1 MQDVAVRPDCRLDD
15 EPASSKL
22 IRSGR
27 YFHSFTIRREML
39 SELVYLARDCKTAD
53 KKDGAAANPGEHPDI
68 TLDGELAEINPDHR
82 SVFWVTY
89 CQLVQDGIAPMVSQ
103 IAQETETLIVRC
115 SYINN
120 SNLDRLVRKVQ
131 GHLRNAIVFDPLSD
145 NDFRCVVTSSRTST
159 SLYFPCCKLVSTEIE
174 NIHMPALTLLL
185 HDDNVDIEPF
195 SATAPV
201 PLYGS
206 TAERFVLVKD
216 DVAENEENDIELS
229 DFSHFDHSQVEQ
241 ELMLEKDLPIVD
253 GEALFWLPLILSI
266 DYWRTVSRRPGQVA
280 SIAKQSGIVYKYDVT
295 KLVSHMPVED
305 KKPDLDFHIH
315 FIKMWKPDRAVDS
328 AYWKVIG
335 QAMHTLENGLDR
347 GLSGWISLLESAF
360 KKAPKPNYLSGH
372 NIRKLCAP
380 VYKTFQVGEVDVRT
394 LAWYAREDS
403 PKKYKEWHDDWVG
416 EALTGSLL
424 KSDAVIGLAFY
435 RYYWLEFMAHV
446 TDQRVVFYK
455 FAYHRLMREQAGIGL
470 RLALSNGFTALYTY
484 MKADVAAQKANL
496 QTNPANCD
504 LAIKQIDEVIDKLG
518 RQRAKKD
525 ILGDL
530 SERFNVP
537 NITKF
542 LDASRELTLVKNG
555 VLCVNDKEIRFRA
568 GKPQDYLVKSFGAA
582 YDETYSWQ
590 HPKVKEVM
598 DWSFITFIDKDIITF
613 HWKFLASLLRGGNTD
628 KKVLIWSGPTAN
640 NMKSTWQKY
649 ASIICGEKYTSMP
662 MNFYTMGKGSANNAT
677 PAETRRE
684 NCRLTISEEP
694 ENKVPLMPSILKSVS
709 GNDDQYAR
717 ELYAEGR
724 IISYQDKI
732 LIVCNYPPP
741 VAHEAAIEERI
752 INLEFGSKCVWNP
765 PPTRDEQIEQ
775 RLFHRD
781 PLFDRKLPGMID
793 AGLWIMVQMFPIY
806 AREGISQQ
814 PRAIVE
820 TTKAYWDSI
829 NRYKIF
835 IDENMTEDKS
845 ESADA
850 FLTFNEFHRWYEHK
864 YKRDEVPLKEIV
876 VKELSARLGDPVDG
890 AWEGWALRKKA
901 AAPQREDRR

>member
-1 MQDVAVRPDCRLDD
+1 
-15 EPASSKL
+15 
-22 IRSGR
+22 
-27 YFHSFTIRREML
+27 ML
-39 SELVYLARDCKTAD
+39 SDLVCLTRDTETRD
-53 KKDGAAANPGEHPDI
+53 EKDGERDDSIASRLGEHPDI
-68 TLDGELAEINPDHR
+68 SLDGELAEIIPERR
-82 SVFWVTY
+82 SEFWFTY
-89 CQLVQDGIAPMVSQ
+89 CSLVRDGIAPIVNQ
-103 IAQETETLIVRC
+103 IARETETLIVRC

-120 SNLDRLVRKVQ
+120 SNLDMVVRKVQ
-131 GHLRNAIVFDPLSD
+131 GHLRNVLVFDSLSD

-174 NIHMPALTLLL
+174 TIHMPALALLL

-195 SATAPV
+195 SATAEV

-206 TAERFVLVKD
+206 TTERFVLAKD
-216 DVAENEENDIELS
+216 DVAENEENDIEIS

-241 ELMLEKDLPIVD
+241 ELMTEKDLPASD
-253 GEALFWLPLILSI
+253 ADALFWLPLILSI
-266 DYWRTVSRRPGQVA
+266 DYWRTVSRRPIQVA
-280 SIAKQSGIVYKYDVT
+280 SISKQAGITYKYDVT

-315 FIKMWKPDRAVDS
+315 FIRMWKPDRAVDA

-335 QAMHTLENGLDR
+335 QAMCTLENGTPR
-347 GLSGWISLLESAF
+347 GLSGWISLLESTF
-360 KKAPKPNYLSGH
+360 KKAPKPNYISGH
-372 NIRKLCAP
+372 NIRKLCTS
-380 VYKTFQVGEVDVRT
+380 VYKTFQPGEVDVRT

-416 EALTGSLL
+416 EALTGSLS

-446 TDQRVVFYK
+446 TDQRTIFYK
-455 FAYHRLMREQAGIGL
+455 FANHRLMREQAGIGL
-470 RLALSNGFTALYTY
+470 RLALSNGFTALYTH

-537 NITKF
+537 NIAKF
-542 LDASRELTLVKNG
+542 LDASRELTLIQNG
-555 VLCVNDKEIRFRA
+555 VLCVNDKEIRFRS
-568 GKPQDYLVKSFGAA
+568 GKPQDYLSKSFGAS

-590 HPKVKEVM
+590 HPKVQEVM
-598 DWSFITFIDKDIITF
+598 KWSFITFISKDVITF

-628 KKVLIWSGPTAN
+628 KKIFIWSGPTAN

-649 ASIICGEKYTSMP
+649 VSSICGEKYASMP
-662 MNFYTMGKGSANNAT
+662 MNFYTMGKGSANSAT

-684 NCRLTISEEP
+684 GCRLTISEEP
-694 ENKVPLMPSILKSVS
+694 ENKTPLMPSMLKSVS

-717 ELYAEGR
+717 ELYGEGR

-732 LIVCNYPPP
+732 LFVCNYPPP
-741 VAHEAAIEERI
+741 VTHEAAIEERI
-752 INLEFGSKCVWNP
+752 IDLEFKSKCVWNP
-765 PPTRDEQIEQ
+765 PADENEQIKQ
-775 RLFHRD
+775 RLFPRD

-806 AREGISQQ
+806 AREGVSQQ
-814 PRAIVE
+814 PAEVIA

-835 IDENMTEDKS
+835 IDENMTNDPS
-845 ESADA
+845 ETADA
-850 FLTFNEFHRWYEHK
+850 FLTYNEFHRWHEHK
-864 YKRDEVPLKEIV
+864 YKRDAVPDKHIV

-890 AWEGWALRKKA
+890 AWEGWALRKKSA
-901 AAPQREDRR
+901 GPQREDRR